1 MRIVRDF
8 FRRSRSGACGAP
20 FAADGQ
26 RIEQAGQRA
35 ISGVPP
41 ASDAHHLSGVGAA
54 PAILLCRGAGTAAL
68 PAIQGHD

>member
-41 ASDAHHLSGVGAA
+41 APDAHHPSGVGAA
-54 PAILLCRGAGTAAL
+54 SHDPALPRGRAAAL
-68 PAIQGHD
+68 PAIHGPA

>member
-41 ASDAHHLSGVGAA
+41 APDAHHL
-54 PAILLCRGAGTAAL
+54 
-68 PAIQGHD
+68 